1 MGHDASVAL
10 IQKSI
15 AQKDPRA
22 AVIGHCLVEE
32 IFWRLH
38 EDRLEEGPLRGR
50 PSSCR
55 ALSAPTPMAM
65 QPIVISVTV
74 AHHAPAPV
82 VSMTPTT
89 TSSNVHA
96 DARSAITV
104 TPAVAAPPLPD
115 DNA

>member
-50 PSSCR
+50 PS
-55 ALSAPTPMAM
+55 
-65 QPIVISVTV
+65 
-74 AHHAPAPV
+74 PV
-82 VSMTPTT
+82 ERCQRQRPWRCS
-89 TSSNVHA
+89 
-96 DARSAITV
+96 R
-104 TPAVAAPPLPD
+104 
-115 DNA
+115 